1 MFLVLDHKY
10 NLLLPISVVFAVDGL
25 YSSAKD
31 LHLITCKKDAF
42 LPVMGKDELTRP
54 FFFYY
59 NMNDIYNIARALFE
73 TSAFVFSPH
82 ALSACI

>member
-1 MFLVLDHKY
+1 MGHILVHIYYLLFLVLDHKY

-42 LPVMGKDELTRP
+42 LPVMGKDELTS
-54 FFFYY
+54 FKAF
-59 NMNDIYNIARALFE
+59 LF
-73 TSAFVFSPH
+73 
-82 ALSACI
+82 LL